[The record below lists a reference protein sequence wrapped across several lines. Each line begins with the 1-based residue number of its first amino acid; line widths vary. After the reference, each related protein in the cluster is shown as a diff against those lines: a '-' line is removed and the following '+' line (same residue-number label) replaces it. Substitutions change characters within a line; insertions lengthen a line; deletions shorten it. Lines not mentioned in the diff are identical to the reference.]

1 MSVRAAERT
10 LGGAVGSLLL
20 VQLLTCFI
28 AIGMLERLR
37 TPLDEAVQRV
47 ASESAAIRRS
57 LSALAKVIVTH
68 DPAMARQFDA
78 AVHQL
83 TLTEPTASS
92 PEIKELLRSA
102 PLALQGDVASV
113 DRTTGALERLAEAAQ
128 KRLDAAKT
136 NVAFQSRAAAWVFVF
151 VGFLLTVLATLV
163 RGLLSRALV
172 QPLAELAR
180 VIAARI
186 QGETLA
192 RAAPLPPE
200 AAFAPT
206 LLALNQLLDGLDQ
219 STTLESD
226 ASALALVALLNQ
238 RGDACVI
245 VDDMGQIVATSRRVL
260 DLITSERSDEA
271 HDLLKRV
278 TEPKCPEGIALR
290 QQLGQRL
297 WLVVLAEV
305 T

>member
-10 LGGAVGSLLL
+10 LGGAIGALLI

-37 TPLDEAVQRV
+37 TPLDDAVHR
-47 ASESAAIRRS
+47 AAAESAAIRRS
-57 LSALAKVIVTH
+57 LSALARVIVTR
-68 DPAMARQFDA
+68 DTTVAQQFDA

-92 PEIKELLRSA
+92 PELKEILRSA

-113 DRTTGALERLAEAAQ
+113 DRTTGALERLAETAQ
-128 KRLDAAKT
+128 KRLDAAKV
-136 NVAFQSRAAAWVFVF
+136 NVVFQSRAAAWVFVF

-180 VIAARI
+180 VIAARV
-186 QGETLA
+186 QGDTLA
-192 RAAPLPPE
+192 RAAQLPPE
-200 AAFAPT
+200 AVFAPT
-206 LLALNQLLDGLDQ
+206 ILALNQMLDGLAQ
-219 STTLESD
+219 SKAPESD

-238 RGDACVI
+238 RGDACAI
-245 VDDMGQIVATSRRVL
+245 VDDQGQMVAMSRRVL
-260 DLITSERSDEA
+260 DRVTSERSDQVRE
-271 HDLLKRV
+271 LLRRI
-278 TEPKCPEGIALR
+278 EEQPCPEGITLR
-290 QQLGQRL
+290 QALGEKQ
-297 WLVVLAEV
+297 WLVVLSDD
-305 T
+305 